1 MGLGTR
7 GLGDSETWDSG
18 KRGRGTRGR
27 RDAGKWDSGTWDM
40 GTPGRRDAGTPGRRD
55 AGTRDSKTLRLG
67 DVGRK
72 GLEDL
77 INKQHM
83 FFSLNLLSTI
93 FGALEKGYAGEL
105 VSRLVADNFQ
115 HPWFGLICLLAYFT
129 VKAGPVHNSFN
140 LVGSHGELSW

>member
-1 MGLGTR
+1 MVHEDSGTPR
-7 GLGDSETWDSG
+7 RGIRGSGDVGLGDAETPGSG
-18 KRGRGTRGR
+18 TRGRGTWGR
-27 RDAGKWDSGTWDM
+27 W
-40 GTPGRRDAGTPGRRD
+40 D

-129 VKAGPVHNSFN
+129 VKTGPVHNSFN